1 MSLFA
6 ADTPSY
12 DFIVSQTS
20 DPRPFPSYGEVEHL
34 GRVLITEI
42 IDTFGKDA
50 LEEHASMIAHCI
62 IGGIHAAQQRIEREY
77 DRATLELNGLH
88 REFDGSEVKD
98 TQIQDATEKSR
109 YFEAVAVVLE
119 TFRKQAELTYE
130 VQTGDV
136 WTPYRG
142 SASNR
147 LTTYAVMEAGE
158 TLRRKRQHAQKGAEP
173 TARYVVFRGVQ
184 SANTQAD
191 AERIFAALNYARS
204 QCPDMQ
210 LACTGNL
217 GSEKIAMMWARSNN
231 VIVHKADFSK
241 AAGRR
246 APFVANDTLLALK
259 PVMVFYMPTPVN
271 PTNAQDAEPSGIVL
285 NISQKASE
293 RGIPVF
299 KVAANAAKVAA

>member
-1 MSLFA
+1 MSLFGA
-6 ADTPSY
+6 PTTSY
-12 DFIVSQTS
+12 DHITGLAN
-20 DPRPFPSYGEVEHL
+20 DPRPFPSEGEVEHL
-34 GRVLITEI
+34 GHALMTEVL
-42 IDTFGKDA
+42 DVFGKDA

-77 DRATLELNGLH
+77 DRASNELTSLH

-98 TQIQDATEKSR
+98 TQIQDATDRSR
-109 YFEAVAVVLE
+109 YFEAVSVVLE
-119 TFRKQAELTYE
+119 TFRRSAERTYE

-142 SASNR
+142 STSNR
-147 LTTYAVMEAGE
+147 LTTFAVMEAGE

-173 TARYVVFRGVQ
+173 TAKYVVFRGVQ

-191 AERIFAALNYARS
+191 AERIMAALNYAKA

-217 GSEKIAMMWARSNN
+217 GAEKIAMMWAKNN
-231 VIVHKADFSK
+231 SIIVHKTDFAK

-271 PTNAQDAEPSGIVL
+271 PQNERDAEASGIVL
-285 NISQKASE
+285 NIAQKAGE

-299 KVAANAAKVAA
+299 KVAATKVAA

>member
-1 MSLFA
+1 MSLFGA
-6 ADTPSY
+6 PTTSY
-12 DFIVSQTS
+12 DHVTGLAN
-20 DPRPFPSYGEVEHL
+20 DPRPFPSEGEVEHL
-34 GRVLITEI
+34 GHALMTEI
-42 IDTFGKDA
+42 LDTFGKDA
-50 LEEHASMIAHCI
+50 MEDHASMIAHCI

-77 DRATLELNGLH
+77 DRATNELTGLH

-98 TQIQDATEKSR
+98 SQIQDATDRSR
-109 YFEAVAVVLE
+109 LFEAVSVVLE
-119 TFRKQAELTYE
+119 TFRRSAERTYE

-142 SASNR
+142 STSNR
-147 LTTYAVMEAGE
+147 LTTFAVMEAGE

-173 TARYVVFRGVQ
+173 TAKYVVFRGVQ

-191 AERIFAALNYARS
+191 AERIFAALDYAKG

-217 GSEKIAMMWARSNN
+217 GSEKIAMMWAKNN
-231 VIVHKADFSK
+231 NIIVHKSDFSK

-246 APFVANDTLLALK
+246 APFVANDTLLNLK

-271 PTNAQDAEPSGIVL
+271 PLNERDAEASGIVL
-285 NISQKASE
+285 NVAQKAAE
-293 RGIPVF
+293 RGILTF
-299 KVAANAAKVAA
+299 KVAAPAKMAA